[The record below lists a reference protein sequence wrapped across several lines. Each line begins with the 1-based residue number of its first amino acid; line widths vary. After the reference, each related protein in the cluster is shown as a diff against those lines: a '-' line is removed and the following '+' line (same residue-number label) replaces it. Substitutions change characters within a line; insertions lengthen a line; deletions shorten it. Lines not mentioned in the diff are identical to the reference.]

1 MAPTIDE
8 VVERARRRLVRV
20 TPEQA
25 AAELAQGALMVD
37 TRTES
42 QRAVQGEIP
51 GAIVIDRTVLE
62 WRLDPTS
69 PSHID
74 EARDHRI
81 RVIVVCAEGY
91 SSSLA
96 AASLQEIG
104 LVNAADVIGGFDAH
118 LVLGDV
124 IGVAIL
130 ISLGL
135 AFAARVP
142 RRILIFNGALVVL
155 MIIQFVLAHTGV
167 QVISALHIVNG
178 VVIMGVSGFMTGQAW
193 MLARGRERAAA

>member
-1 MAPTIDE
+1 ML
-8 VVERARRRLVRV
+8 RRIYAGWLSLV
-20 TPEQA
+20 
-25 AAELAQGALMVD
+25 
-37 TRTES
+37 
-42 QRAVQGEIP
+42 AV
-51 GAIVIDRTVLE
+51 L
-62 WRLDPTS
+62 
-69 PSHID
+69 
-74 EARDHRI
+74 
-81 RVIVVCAEGY
+81 IVVQLYLAGY
-91 SSSLA
+91 GVFAFS
-96 AASLQEIG
+96 G
-104 LVNAADVIGGFDAH
+104 LKAFDAH

-142 RRILIFNGALVVL
+142 RRILMLNGALVVL

-193 MLARGRERAAA
+193 MLSRGGEKAPA